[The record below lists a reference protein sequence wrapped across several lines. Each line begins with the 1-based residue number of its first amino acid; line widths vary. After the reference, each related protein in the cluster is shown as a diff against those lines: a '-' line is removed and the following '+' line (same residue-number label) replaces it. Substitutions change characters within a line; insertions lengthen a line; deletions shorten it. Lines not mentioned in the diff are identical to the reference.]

1 MSDIERLIIVV
12 LGSWDANINVGWYQL
27 HSNKFSNC
35 EDRNTCCHDILFINC
50 NNGITVSESKSN
62 SYDMVFIREDFNK
75 GDTEGFLRNIKQII
89 ESNLDKQ
96 VAIAVHHTSG
106 RLVEV
111 RSVVDKFENVHP
123 PKEFSR
129 IKEEENK
136 IWKKLE
142 PLIESIVNKDCT
154 KYGEI
159 FDTLWRC
166 LAPKPSEVAHSLR
179 SEILTPFIPFHLFHQ
194 LDNRESLST
203 DKEWQNIF
211 EECCSAINNTNKEK
225 NIEEKFNKLKELKDD
240 ISADIKN
247 CAYKKFTEL
256 KKYFRIGENGCTNN
270 VEKND
275 CRKTIED
282 FAQCLEK
289 IVNCIESG
297 EESSDKK

>member
-194 LDNRESLST
+194 LVNKDSS
-203 DKEWQNIF
+203 EWQNIF
-211 EECCSAINNTNKEK
+211 RECCVAIKNT
-225 NIEEKFNKLKELKDD
+225 EEKFIALKGLRKD
-240 ISADIKN
+240 ISPDIKN
-247 CAYKKFTEL
+247 CADEKFNEL
-256 KKYFRIGENGCTNN
+256 KKIFQKSE
-270 VEKND
+270 ND
-275 CRKTIED
+275 CVKNIEKEDCLKTIED

-297 EESSDKK
+297 EEASAKNK